1 MQSIRIY
8 FKVAWKEWEN
18 NLGGL
23 YLTDQTPIGED
34 FAESVRRQS
43 PCADVLSQV
52 YKGNKVCTTG
62 LKLCS
67 DIYAGSSRL
76 EFPGEGSEHETLR
89 LDRKCYY

>member
-1 MQSIRIY
+1 MRIQTQSSPHAVYTYLLFVY

-52 YKGNKVCTTG
+52 
-62 LKLCS
+62 
-67 DIYAGSSRL
+67 
-76 EFPGEGSEHETLR
+76 
-89 LDRKCYY
+89 

>member
-1 MQSIRIY
+1 MQCIRIY

-52 YKGNKVCTTG
+52 
-62 LKLCS
+62 
-67 DIYAGSSRL
+67 
-76 EFPGEGSEHETLR
+76 
-89 LDRKCYY
+89 